1 MSKSADSTLLLILEE
16 LKQIRQAL
24 VKPDPPSQEQLARD
38 LTVALG
44 TGPDE
49 VFNK

>member
-1 MSKSADSTLLLILEE
+1 MSKTSECLLQSILDELRLIRAHIVPPPLPT
-16 LKQIRQAL
+16 
-24 VKPDPPSQEQLARD
+24 PDELARD
-38 LTVALG
+38 ITVALG